1 MLRHGMKQIHLFCV
15 SSTACILA
23 MLVACGP
30 SPDPHDPT
38 DVELGETTFVV
49 VVNPTINDL
58 NDVAVPEPGEV
69 VADVSIDGGGQS
81 VVTGTEGVGVLGGV
95 DAGAV
100 ALTFHSGAIDVDL
113 TESIAEQDLVELAV
127 SVTPDGASRMARVVY
142 AFGAEVVE
150 LAADSTIEQVNDALS
165 ASDRIVLLSDGVY
178 TGDLELSGSS
188 VTLFGAGTL
197 GGRVTIE
204 GNVTVSGSDNRIRG
218 AHITGDLDMSGSNA
232 GLSFSTI
239 DGDVTVSG
247 SDSVLLQN
255 TFCGLVD
262 IGGSGTYALGNLGM
276 APLTHSCP

>member
-1 MLRHGMKQIHLFCV
+1 MLL
-15 SSTACILA
+15 
-23 MLVACGP
+23 ACGP
-30 SPDPHDPT
+30 EPDPHDPT

-58 NDVAVPEPGEV
+58 NDVVVPEPGEV

-81 VVTGTEGVGVLGGV
+81 VVTGAEGIGVLGGV

-100 ALTFHSGAIDVDL
+100 ALRFRAGDIDSEL
-113 TESIAEQDLVELAV
+113 TESIAEKDLVELAV
-127 SVTPDGASRMARVVY
+127 SVTADAAARMARVVY

-150 LAADSTIEQVNDALS
+150 LGADNTIEQVNDALS

-239 DGDVTVSG
+239 DGAVTVSG

-255 TFCGLVD
+255 TFCGAVD
-262 IGGSGTYALGNLGM
+262 IGGSGTYALGNRGM
-276 APLTHSCP
+276 EPLTHTCP